1 MREQPH
7 HVKVPRQ
14 RRGRAI
20 PTQRPADPSDPVR
33 LYLRDIGR
41 IPLLTASDEV
51 RLAHAIE
58 VGLLAEERIARQ
70 PDVDAADRR
79 DLLELADTGRAA
91 KTTLVQSNLRL
102 VVALAKRYGGSG
114 IALLDLVQEGNVG
127 LIRAVEKFDYQRG
140 FKFSTYATWWIRQAI
155 ARGFADQSRTIR
167 LPVHV
172 VESMQR
178 AVHTQR
184 DMFQV
189 LGRKPT
195 LDELA
200 ARLEMPVDKTRTLLN
215 LVDEPVSLDL
225 AVGTGES
232 GRLSDLI
239 TDDAEALPSAQVDM
253 LMLHVDVEP
262 GHGP

>member
-178 AVHTQR
+178 A
-184 DMFQV
+184 
-189 LGRKPT
+189 
-195 LDELA
+195 
-200 ARLEMPVDKTRTLLN
+200 
-215 LVDEPVSLDL
+215 
-225 AVGTGES
+225 
-232 GRLSDLI
+232 
-239 TDDAEALPSAQVDM
+239 
-253 LMLHVDVEP
+253 
-262 GHGP
+262 